1 MKSQTTIAL
10 ALTMGLMMLV
20 SCNKINESVPENG
33 FRATIE
39 KSGGNSK
46 THIAPDWGND
56 NTTSIL
62 WSEYDL
68 IKVANHG
75 GQSGCQVLTYGLTEG
90 ENTTSGVFYTNEDHE
105 GFFEPEYMAIY
116 PAYNADES
124 ENTINGTTAT
134 FHIPAVQ
141 NYKENSFGEKS
152 MPMVAYSETQALS
165 FKNLF
170 GGLCVPLTGD
180 NVTVKR
186 LVLTSHV
193 ATDNLCGM
201 FTADCNGNANDNYG
215 LTCTNE
221 TPCPSVT
228 LDCGEGVQ
236 LTANDSVF
244 FCIMVPPGA
253 MNGTG
258 ESAGFSIAVYDPE
271 DALVCT
277 LSTTV
282 NPLIT
287 RNNISLAGTKQNVVS
302 DSHAYVDLGLPS
314 GLLWATCNV
323 GADNDN
329 PVSHGHH
336 FAWAETEPKS
346 GSYIWS
352 TYSYCNGN
360 FNALTKY
367 CNYSNYGY
375 NGFTDNLTVL
385 ESADD
390 AATVNWGG
398 DWRMPTKE
406 EWQELLANTDI
417 TWSYQPDGRRFTAR
431 NGSGNSIFLPA
442 AGYKY
447 GESYSSNSG
456 AYWSSSVYQTNP
468 SDANYFKFGSN
479 EYSIDRDDRCYG
491 MSVRAVRPAPSGWQG
506 GTMGYESLDL

>member
-1 MKSQTTIAL
+1 MNSHILKLMTVVAIATVVL
-10 ALTMGLMMLV
+10 A
-20 SCNKINESVPENG
+20 SCKKTDESVPENG

-39 KSGGNSK
+39 KTGGNSK
-46 THIAPDWGND
+46 THITPDWAND
-56 NTTSIL
+56 NTTDIL
-62 WSEYDL
+62 WTEYDL

-105 GFFEPEYMAIY
+105 SFFEPEYVAIY
-116 PAYNADES
+116 PAYNANES

-141 NYKENSFGEKS
+141 HYKENSFGEKS

-193 ATDNLCGM
+193 ATDNLCGT

-314 GLLWATCNV
+314 GLLWATCNI
-323 GADNDN
+323 GADTPEAYGDY
-329 PVSHGHH
+329 
-336 FAWAETEPKS
+336 FAWGETEPRTNFTETN
-346 GSYIWS
+346 Y
-352 TYSYCNGN
+352 TYSEYPDILPDY
-360 FNALTKY
+360 A
-367 CNYSNYGY
+367 
-375 NGFTDNLTVL
+375 
-385 ESADD
+385 D
-390 AATVNWGG
+390 AATANWGG
-398 DWRMPTKE
+398 NWRMPTME
-406 EWQELLANTDI
+406 EFEELYTNT
-417 TWSYQPDGRRFTAR
+417 TVTVNTQQNGVNGCLFTAQ
-431 NGSGNSIFLPA
+431 NGNSLFLPA
-442 AGYKY
+442 AGFYTNGFLIEVGK
-447 GESYSSNSG
+447 GF
-456 AYWSSSVYQTNP
+456 YWSSSLYTVLDQAYILCFGLQSCITN
-468 SDANYFKFGSN
+468 ANYRYCGQP
-479 EYSIDRDDRCYG
+479 
-491 MSVRAVRPAPSGWQG
+491 VRPVRPASHN
-506 GTMGYESLDL
+506 

>member
-1 MKSQTTIAL
+1 MATAM
-10 ALTMGLMMLV
+10 LT
-20 SCNKINESVPENG
+20 SCRKGNAPADG
-33 FRATIE
+33 FCATIE
-39 KSGGNSK
+39 KTGGNAK
-46 THIAPDWGND
+46 THINPDWAND
-56 NTTSIL
+56 NSTIL
-62 WSEYDL
+62 WSSYDL
-68 IKVANHG
+68 IKVANNS
-75 GQSGCQVLTYGLTEG
+75 GQTGCQTLTFGLAEG
-90 ENTTSGVFYTNEDHE
+90 ENTASGTFYTNEEHE
-105 GFFEPEYMAIY
+105 DFFESDYVALY

-124 ENTINGTTAT
+124 ENTISGTTAT
-134 FHIPAVQ
+134 FHIPATQV
-141 NYKENSFGEKS
+141 YKENSFGEKS
-152 MPMVAYSETQALS
+152 MPMVAYSETQSLS

-193 ATDNLCGM
+193 ATDNLCGT

-302 DSHAYVDLGLPS
+302 DGHAYVDLGLPS

-323 GADNDN
+323 GATTPEGYGDY
-329 PVSHGHH
+329 
-336 FAWAETEPKS
+336 FAWAETDPKNLYVWGTYYYS
-346 GSYIWS
+346 NGSSDIGDLWR
-352 TYSYCNGN
+352 YCNN
-360 FNALTKY
+360 DTLN
-367 CNYSNYGY
+367 
-375 NGFTDNLTVL
+375 VL
-385 ESADD
+385 LPEDD
-390 AATVNWGG
+390 AATANWGG
-398 DWRMPTKE
+398 DWRMPTKA
-406 EWQELLANTDI
+406 EWQELLDNTDHTLQYGPNGCWFI
-417 TWSYQPDGRRFTAR
+417 AKD
-431 NGSGNSIFLPA
+431 GSGNRIFLPT
-442 AGYKY
+442 AGYY
-447 GESYSSNSG
+447 ASSFNPTLG
-456 AYWSSSVYQTNP
+456 HYWSSTLARSNNIGHAWLLEFIIGNSTCGINR
-468 SDANYFKFGSN
+468 DNRCFG
-479 EYSIDRDDRCYG
+479 RP
-491 MSVRAVRPAPSGWQG
+491 VRAVRPAISGWEG

>member
-39 KSGGNSK
+39 KTDGNAK
-46 THIAPDWGND
+46 THIAPDWAND
-56 NTTSIL
+56 NTTDIL
-62 WSEYDL
+62 WTEYDL

-105 GFFEPEYMAIY
+105 GFFEPEYVAIY

-141 NYKENSFGEKS
+141 HYKENSFGEKS

-193 ATDNLCGM
+193 ATDNLCGT

-314 GLLWATCNV
+314 GLLWATCNI
-323 GADNDN
+323 GADTPEAYGDY
-329 PVSHGHH
+329 
-336 FAWAETEPKS
+336 FAWGETETKDT
-346 GSYIWS
+346 YKWS
-352 TYSYCNGN
+352 TYQYCMGRGN
-360 FNALTKY
+360 TLTKY
-367 CNYSNYGY
+367 CYDSNLGY
-375 NGFTDNLTVL
+375 NGFTDELTTL
-385 ESADD
+385 ESSDD
-390 AATVNWGG
+390 VATAKWGG
-398 DWRMPTKE
+398 NWRMPTKAE
-406 EWQELLANTDI
+406 FEELLNNTTV
-417 TWSYQPDGRRFTAR
+417 TWTTQNGVNGLLFTAA
-431 NGSGNSIFLPA
+431 NDNCLFLPA
-442 AGYKY
+442 AGHFYNTGSIY
-447 GESYSSNSG
+447 VGSSAHYLSSSLNTDPSYSPRSSWNFYFDQNSYYIDG
-456 AYWSSSVYQTNP
+456 
-468 SDANYFKFGSN
+468 YFR
-479 EYSIDRDDRCYG
+479 YYG
-491 MSVRAVRPAPSGWQG
+491 NTVRPVRPASHN
-506 GTMGYESLDL
+506 

>member
-46 THIAPDWGND
+46 THIAPDWAND

-105 GFFEPEYMAIY
+105 GFFEPEYVAIY

-193 ATDNLCGM
+193 ATDNLCGT

-302 DSHAYVDLGLPS
+302 DGHAYVDLGLPS

-323 GADNDN
+323 GATTPEGYGDY
-329 PVSHGHH
+329 
-336 FAWAETEPKS
+336 FAWAETDPKNLYVWGTYYYS
-346 GSYIWS
+346 NGSSDIGDLWR
-352 TYSYCNGN
+352 YCNN
-360 FNALTKY
+360 DTLN
-367 CNYSNYGY
+367 
-375 NGFTDNLTVL
+375 VL
-385 ESADD
+385 LPEDD
-390 AATVNWGG
+390 AATANWGG
-398 DWRMPTKE
+398 DWRMPTKA
-406 EWQELLANTDI
+406 EWQELLDNTDHTLQYGPNGCWFI
-417 TWSYQPDGRRFTAR
+417 AKD
-431 NGSGNSIFLPA
+431 GSGNRIFLPT
-442 AGYKY
+442 AGYY
-447 GESYSSNSG
+447 ASSFNPTLG
-456 AYWSSSVYQTNP
+456 HYWSSTLARSNNIGHAWLLEFIIGNSTCGINR
-468 SDANYFKFGSN
+468 DNRCFG
-479 EYSIDRDDRCYG
+479 RP
-491 MSVRAVRPAPSGWQG
+491 VRAVRPAISGWEG